1 MENIWW
7 EFFESVELPWQKP
20 IEELRI
26 KATSSSYQF
35 QQPFRANKGS
45 DLILLCLQQWG
56 TMYSKP
62 LLTFQQVSIMPR
74 CRYRKHKPADTNTI
88 TKTSTIP
95 SLLPSPVNLKS
106 LKWIFS
112 SLWQW
117 EGFVL
122 DKRFT
127 RVFKHFIIN
136 SDE

>member
-1 MENIWW
+1 MM
-7 EFFESVELPWQKP
+7 
-20 IEELRI
+20 RI
-26 KATSSSYQF
+26 FRVCWITLAKAYWGIKNQSDFKQLSISAALSGKQRQWSYY
-35 QQPFRANKGS
+35 
-45 DLILLCLQQWG
+45 ILLCLQQWG

-88 TKTSTIP
+88 TKTSTMP